1 MCVLDF
7 KTKLNDH
14 RGRVGQP
21 RADKRKKEGLH
32 YPRAQTKAS
41 TRKTAPRGTVVATVR
56 SYRYDYKCVRVSLAF
71 RFCDQAH

>member
-41 TRKTAPRGTVVATVR
+41 TRKTAPRSMMVTCLKPA
-56 SYRYDYKCVRVSLAF
+56 KAAL
-71 RFCDQAH
+71 

>member
-7 KTKLNDH
+7 KTKRNDH
-14 RGRVGQP
+14 PAVASRRTT
-21 RADKRKKEGLH
+21 REKEGLH